1 MPQPRAQRIVRDRRF
16 AWGASR
22 CTWKLAGL
30 CLGLVAGGLASPA
43 RGETTGDTEL
53 AGAPFTRLYSFG
65 EIGCSAQGLQLLH
78 DPFGRVVAAQQGELF
93 VLDDAV
99 WRKTRRAHGDDPNI
113 SRVASGPDGEVL
125 YGAFGSWGCFRL
137 GEQSEWRL
145 VSLVPED
152 APAWVRACNFC
163 DILPTKSGTFFWGQ
177 EGVVYRERASGVHR
191 YFPARGVSWVF
202 ALDGRFLVATFGAG
216 LLSMNLEAGTMEP
229 AAVGLETLP
238 PIIAATEDGGGGLLL
253 ATSERELLHWRE
265 GRLERVRCG
274 AGELP
279 PGPVVA
285 MAALPEGGVAAAIS
299 GLGVLLV
306 DRCGGVQQL
315 FASADLRGVTAL
327 SSVEPGVL
335 WVATGRGVHKIL
347 RAQPFSGFGHEEG
360 LSVNWPQIVRWQGR
374 VIVSSGGRVY
384 EAYSSGPGEGA
395 RFRVLAGQP
404 EPIGWGLAAL
414 GESLLIGNWDGVY
427 EARDGSAFPLVFSGV
442 HVSRLAALDADTCL
456 VIGSESIAVIRREG
470 GGWVECAPRI
480 PGLGYPYV
488 VHAGPGSAWIEL
500 GLNRVARLALVG
512 GELQLRVLENFEG
525 AERSWVN
532 VGVLG
537 STVALCATGRAPLF
551 VDERTLERV
560 ESRGLAGLVERS
572 PYGPRRFAMDETGT
586 IWVSHLRGLF
596 RARPAAGQYVP
607 DFDTFRGFNEAT
619 PLVHCLPGGGVW
631 ASTGTS
637 LHRIDAARQ
646 GPGVGS
652 VRPMLVGLRDTRSG
666 AAMDRGTRPGGEL
679 GVFRYAQNSLQLDFF
694 AGSYALV
701 RPQSYEYRLDDSD
714 WVGATVGSSVVLT
727 DLREGAHA
735 LDVRVVDSL
744 GPVGEVAAYRL
755 AVAPPWYRTW
765 VAFAAYPLL
774 AVFGVYLAVRYA
786 AFRNRVRLAEL
797 ERQVDARTA
806 QLRTAMEC
814 LREETTANATLAERN
829 RLAGEI
835 HDSLEQGFAGLFLQL
850 ETITRLPHCAGPI
863 KAGLAAALT
872 MVTYC
877 RDELRNAVRGLHS
890 PVLANEHLETALR
903 RIVGQLA
910 PLAGLA
916 SVRVEGTSR
925 RLDPATEHHLL
936 RIAQEALGNAVKHAE
951 ATRIGVVLRYTA
963 EGLELSVADDGHG
976 FDPTAVVES
985 PGRHLGLPSF
995 NERAAKIGG
1004 TVEIDTAPGRG
1015 TTIRVSVPDAG
1026 VAQVSS

>member
-1 MPQPRAQRIVRDRRF
+1 MPQAHAQLTVRGRRF
-16 AWGASR
+16 AWVALR
-22 CTWKLAGL
+22 RTWKLAGL
-30 CLGLVAGGLASPA
+30 CLGLVAGGLPGLGRSEDAGA
-43 RGETTGDTEL
+43 TEH
-53 AGAPFTRLYSFG
+53 AAPFTRLYSFG

-93 VLDDAV
+93 VLDDSV
-99 WRKTRRAHGDDPNI
+99 WRKTRRAHVDDPNI
-113 SRVASGPDGEVL
+113 GRVAAGPDGETL

-137 GEQSEWRL
+137 GEQGEWRP
-145 VSLVPED
+145 VSLVPAD

-163 DILPTKSGTFFWGQ
+163 DILRTESGTFFWGQ
-177 EGVVYRERASGVHR
+177 DGVVYRDRASGAHR
-191 YFPARGVSWVF
+191 YFPLVGVSWLF
-202 ALDGRFLVATFGAG
+202 PLGGKHLVATFGIGTVALDLATG
-216 LLSMNLEAGTMEP
+216 TATPVPDGGAELSS
-229 AAVGLETLP
+229 V
-238 PIIAATEDGGGGLLL
+238 IAAAGDGVSGLLL
-253 ATSERELLHWRE
+253 ATLDRRLVRLRE
-265 GRLERVRCG
+265 GRIERIHYG
-274 AGELP
+274 ANDAL
-279 PGPVVA
+279 PGPVTA
-285 MAALPEGGVAAAIS
+285 MTALAEGGFAVAVS
-299 GLGVLLV
+299 GFGLLLV
-306 DRCGGVQQL
+306 DQDGTVRQL
-315 FASADLRGVTAL
+315 LDGADFRGITSL
-327 SSVEPGVL
+327 SSQEPGVF
-335 WVATGRGVHKIL
+335 WAATERGVLKVL
-347 RAQPFSGFGHEEG
+347 RHQPFMTVGREEG
-360 LSVNWPQIVRWQGR
+360 LPVYWPQVVWWRGR
-374 VIVSSGGRVY
+374 TIVSCSGRTY
-384 EAYSSGPGEGA
+384 ESFTNGPGDGI

-414 GESLLIGNWDGVY
+414 GDSLLIGNWDGVY
-427 EARDGSAFPLVFSGV
+427 ETRGDGVFSQVFSGV
-442 HVSRLAALDADTCL
+442 NVARLTALDADTCL
-456 VIGSESIAVIRREG
+456 VIGAESIAVIRRAG

-500 GLNRVARLALVG
+500 GLNRVARIGLVG
-512 GELQLRVLENFEG
+512 GALQLRVLDNFEG
-525 AERSWVN
+525 AEGSWVN

-560 ESRGLAGLVERS
+560 EDPGLGDLVARS
-572 PYGPRRFAMDETGT
+572 PYRPRRFAMDGTGT
-586 IWVSHLRGLF
+586 LWVSHLRGLF
-596 RARPAAGQYVP
+596 RARLKAGRYEP
-607 DFDTFRGFNEAT
+607 DFDTYRNFSEAM
-619 PLVHCLPGGGVW
+619 PLLQCPPGGGVW

-637 LHRIDAARQ
+637 LHRIDVARE
-646 GPGVGS
+646 GPGAGS

-666 AAMDRGTRPGGEL
+666 APVERGARAGDDL

-701 RPQSYEYRLDDSD
+701 RPQSYEYRLDESA
-714 WVGATVGSSVVLT
+714 WVGANVGSSVLLT

-744 GPVGEVAAYRL
+744 GPVGEVATYRL

-765 VAFAAYPLL
+765 AAFVAYPLL
-774 AVFGVYLAVRYA
+774 AILGVYFAVRYA

-835 HDSLEQGFAGLFLQL
+835 HDSLEQGFAGLVLQL
-850 ETITRLPHCAGPI
+850 ETITRLPHCAGPV

-872 MVTYC
+872 MVAYC

-916 SVRVEGTSR
+916 SVRVEGTPR
-925 RLDPATEHHLL
+925 RIDPATEHHML

-951 ATRIGVVLRYTA
+951 ATRIVVVLRYAA

-976 FDPTAVVES
+976 FDPAAVVES

-1026 VAQVSS
+1026 VAHVTS